1 MPTISAAAKVLVS
14 GANGF
19 LATWVVRSFLEQGY
33 TVRGTI
39 RSASKGANLKEL
51 FKSYG
56 DKLELVVVPD
66 ITAEGAFDEAVKGVD
81 GIAHTASPFYFN
93 VTEPSELIE
102 PAVKGTVGML
112 QSALKYGANVRR
124 VVVTSSCASII
135 DLNNTKPTL
144 FTEEH
149 WNDGAVHEVETKGV
163 DANNG
168 AKYCASKTLAE
179 RAAWKFMKD
188 HPEAKFDLSVLNP
201 PTVFGPDIQG
211 VKSPADLNTSLQLMY
226 NGLTN
231 PAALVDGAP
240 YVDVRDIALAHV
252 RALEREAAGGER
264 IIVCADKNYT
274 WQDIIDVLPPAA
286 VASGKYQKGNPGT
299 GKDFVQLTLHDN
311 AKSVRILGMK
321 YHTLAEMTA
330 ATVEQWGG
338 RGW

>member
-19 LATWVVRSFLEQGY
+19 LATWVVRSFLQEGY
-33 TVRGTI
+33 SVRGTI
-39 RSASKGANLKEL
+39 RSASKGAHLKEL

-56 DKLELVVVPD
+56 DKFEVVVVSD

-112 QSALKYGANVRR
+112 QSALKYGSNVRR

-135 DLNNTKPTL
+135 DLTNTKPKV

-149 WNDGAVHEVETKGV
+149 WNDQAVHEVETKGAS
-163 DANNG
+163 ANNV

-201 PTVFGPDIQG
+201 PIVLGPDIQG
-211 VKSPADLNTSLQLMY
+211 VKSPADLNTSSKSMY

-231 PAALVDGAP
+231 PAALVGGAP
-240 YVDVRDIALAHV
+240 YVDVRDIARAHV
-252 RALEREAAGGER
+252 LALEREAAGGER

-274 WQDIIDVLPPAA
+274 WQDIIDALPPAA
-286 VASGKYQKGNPGT
+286 AASGKYQKGNPGT
-299 GKDFVQLTLHDN
+299 GKDVVQNTLHDN

-321 YHTLAEMTA
+321 YHTLEEMTA
-330 ATVEQWGG
+330 ATVEQWSG